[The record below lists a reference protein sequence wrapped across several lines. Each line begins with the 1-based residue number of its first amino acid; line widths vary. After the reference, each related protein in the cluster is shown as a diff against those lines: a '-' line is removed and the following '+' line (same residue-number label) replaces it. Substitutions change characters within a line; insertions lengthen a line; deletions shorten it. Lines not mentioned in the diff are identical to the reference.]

1 MTDLDHNDGIGT
13 CPTRENSSR
22 LRHGVFANVLAGD
35 PVLVRWTALH
45 PLASS
50 EWKPLSLIHI

>member
-50 EWKPLSLIHI
+50 EWKPNG